1 MTHIQLLAAREI
13 LDSRGWPTVEVDMV
27 FDSSLVARAAVPSGA
42 STGAY
47 EAIELR
53 DEDRDRYLGRGVQK
67 AVRNILE
74 KIAPKLKGFPVGRQE
89 DLDRLLIDLDGTPNK
104 KNLGANALLAVS
116 LAYAK
121 GSAAAGGV
129 ALYRYLALL
138 MGQTGDLRSLPLPL
152 TLPLPMMN
160 VINGGRHADN
170 GLTIQEFMILPCGP
184 SYRESLRMGVEVFQ
198 HLKKILS
205 SRELS
210 TAVGDEGGFAP
221 QIDSNREVLQLLCEA
236 TQKAGFKVGKEILF
250 ALDVA
255 SSEIYQKGQYHL
267 KTEEG
272 EKREVQPLIAYYQ
285 KLVNEFPLVS
295 IEDGMAEDDWEGWKK
310 LTASLGK
317 KIQLVGD
324 DLFVTNPERLKKGIE
339 SKIANAILIK
349 LNQIGTLSETLKVI
363 RLAQEAGYRTVIS
376 HRSGETEDSTIAD
389 LAVGSGVAQIKTG
402 GLSRSERLAKYNQLL
417 RIEEELGPRS
427 RFPGRSIFS

>member
-1 MTHIQLLAAREI
+1 MPNIQMLVAREI

-27 FDSSLVARAAVPSGA
+27 FDSGLVARASVPSGA

-53 DEDRDRYLGRGVQK
+53 DGDKGRYLGRGVQK
-67 AVRNILE
+67 AVRNIRE
-74 KIAPKLKGFPVGRQE
+74 KIAPKLKGFAAGRQE
-89 DLDRLLIDLDGTPNK
+89 ELDQLLIDLDGTPHK

-138 MGQTGDLRSLPLPL
+138 MGQAGDL
-152 TLPLPMMN
+152 LPLPMMN
-160 VINGGRHADN
+160 VVNGGRHADN
-170 GLTIQEFMILPCGP
+170 SLDIQEFMILPCGP

-198 HLKKILS
+198 HLKKILGS
-205 SRELS
+205 KKLS

-221 QIDSNREVLQLLCEA
+221 EIGSNREVLELLCEA
-236 TQKAGFKVGKEILF
+236 TEKAGFKVGKEILF

-255 SSEIYQKGQYHL
+255 SSEFYRKGRYQL
-267 KTEEG
+267 RTEEG
-272 EKREVQPLIAYYQ
+272 EKRDSRQLIAYYQ
-285 KLVNEFPLVS
+285 KLTDDFPLVS

-310 LTASLGK
+310 LTSSLGK

-324 DLFVTNPERLKKGIE
+324 DLFVTSPERLKRGIE
-339 SKIANAILIK
+339 SKVANAILVK
-349 LNQIGTLSETLKVI
+349 LNQIGTVSETLKAI

-389 LAVGSGVAQIKTG
+389 LVVGSGAGQIKAG
-402 GLSRSERLAKYNQLL
+402 SLSRSERLSKYNQLL
-417 RIEEELGPRS
+417 RIEEELGPRA
-427 RFPGRSIFS
+427 RFAGKSIFS